1 MNDSARVIAGRYE
14 LGKLIGRGG
23 MAEVYSGVDTRLGR
37 TVAIKLLK
45 SDLAND
51 SSFEARF
58 RQEAQASARMAH
70 PTIVRVYDA
79 GDEITVDSDGVER
92 HLPYIVMELVRGEV
106 LRDILRQRKLTQQ
119 EAIAYATGVLT
130 ALEFSHAAGVIH
142 RDIKPAN
149 VMITESNAIKVMD
162 FGIARAVSDSSATLA
177 QTNGIV
183 GTAQYFSPEQAR
195 GETVDH
201 RTDLYST
208 GVLLYE
214 MLVGRPPFTGDTAVS
229 VAYQHVSETAI
240 SPAAVNPVIS
250 LAIDS
255 VVMKSLSKE
264 RNQRFQS
271 AGEFRAALAAAV
283 LGQSVSS
290 WSDDIQPAT
299 APMEPIVETVVAPVL
314 PTLDPFEELLAAANE
329 ETTKEINKPL
339 ISASDET
346 VVMDKPEIDE
356 FSQLGFAAGPTQV
369 INTTRAKSSAEPP
382 SAALIWGFGSG
393 ISVLVLGL
401 LVWLIASGGSMFS
414 SGGDSSNQ
422 IYVANVIG
430 KTYDEA
436 YSTLTEQKLL
446 VDKQLQSSDSVESG
460 LVIST
465 DPPAGVRVGVK
476 TTVTVLVSAGKDQ
489 VRMPDLTGMTEVDA
503 LSAINAA
510 GLTLGTIT
518 QSDSPTVAQ
527 NLVISSDPLPN
538 TSVSL
543 KSVVNLAISTGTV
556 TVPDVVNLELIDAT
570 AQLSVPTVGY
580 IVKTDLAFD
589 CKGTAG
595 TVVIAQS
602 IQPGAQPQGQTITL
616 TLECIVIPTGTV
628 TVPDVVNLEVSDA
641 RAQLSD
647 PAVGYVVLTDLSPSC
662 AGTAGTAVIA
672 QSIQPGVQP
681 QGQTITL
688 TLECIS
694 DAG

>member
-1 MNDSARVIAGRYE
+1 MELPMNDSARIIAGRYE
-14 LGKLIGRGG
+14 LGQLIGRGG

-37 TVAIKLLK
+37 TIAIKLLK
-45 SDLAND
+45 ADLAAD

-79 GDEITVDSDGVER
+79 GDEVTVDINGVER

-149 VMITESNAIKVMD
+149 VMITEANAIKVMD

-214 MLVGRPPFTGDTAVS
+214 MLTGRPPFTGDTAVS
-229 VAYQHVSETAI
+229 VAYQHVSETAP
-240 SPAAVNPVIS
+240 SPSIVNPSIS

-264 RNQRFQS
+264 RSERFQS
-271 AGEFRAALAAAV
+271 ASEFRSALAAAV

-290 WSDDIQPAT
+290 WSDEQQPAT
-299 APMEPIVETVVAPVL
+299 APMEPINETAQAPVL
-314 PTLDPFEELLAAANE
+314 PTGDPFEELLTAANE
-329 ETTKEINKPL
+329 EATSGIAVPENFP
-339 ISASDET
+339 ADET
-346 VVMDKPEIDE
+346 VEFDAAEDNA
-356 FSQLGFAAGPTQV
+356 FSQLGFAVGPTQT
-369 INTTRAKSSAEPP
+369 IAKAKSSGEAP
-382 SAALIWGFGSG
+382 SAGLIWGFGSG
-393 ISVLVLGL
+393 LSVLVIGL
-401 LVWLIASGGSMFS
+401 LVWILSSGGSMFNF
-414 SGGDSSNQ
+414 GGNTNNK
-422 IYVANVIG
+422 ITVENVVG

-436 YSTLTEQKLL
+436 YKALTGQNLL
-446 VDKQLQSSDSVESG
+446 VDKQLQLSDTVESG

-465 DPPAGVRVGVK
+465 DPAAGQEVGAK
-476 TTVTVLVSAGKDQ
+476 TTVTVLVSAGQ
-489 VRMPDLTGMTEVDA
+489 EEVLVPDVTGMTEANA
-503 LSAINAA
+503 LTTLSSM
-510 GLTLGTIT
+510 GLVLGTIT
-518 QSDSPTVAQ
+518 QSDSATVTK

-538 TSVSL
+538 TSVKA
-543 KSVVNLAISTGTV
+543 KSVVNLVISTGSV
-556 TVPDVVNLELIDAT
+556 TVPNVVNLELSDAS
-570 AQLSVPTVGY
+570 AKLAAPTVGY
-580 IVKTDLAFD
+580 VVKTDLAVD
-589 CKGTAG
+589 C
-595 TVVIAQS
+595 
-602 IQPGAQPQGQTITL
+602 L
-616 TLECIVIPTGTV
+616 
-628 TVPDVVNLEVSDA
+628 
-641 RAQLSD
+641 
-647 PAVGYVVLTDLSPSC
+647 
-662 AGTAGTAVIA
+662 GTAGTAVIA
-672 QSIQPGVQP
+672 QSIEPGVQP
-681 QGQTITL
+681 QGQTIVL
-688 TLECIS
+688 TLECI
-694 DAG
+694 G

>member
-1 MNDSARVIAGRYE
+1 MNESARVIAGRYE
-14 LGKLIGRGG
+14 LGQLIGRGG

-45 SDLAND
+45 SDLAAD

-79 GDEITVDSDGVER
+79 GDEITVDSNGVER

-106 LRDILRQRKLTQQ
+106 LRDILRQRRLTQQ

-149 VMITESNAIKVMD
+149 VMITETNAVKVMD

-214 MLVGRPPFTGDTAVS
+214 MLAGRPPFTGDTAVS
-229 VAYQHVSETAI
+229 VAYQHVSETAP
-240 SPAAVNPVIS
+240 SPSSLNPTIS

-264 RNQRFQS
+264 RSERFQS
-271 AGEFRAALAAAV
+271 ASEFRSALAAAV

-290 WSDDIQPAT
+290 WSDEQQPAT
-299 APMEPIVETVVAPVL
+299 APMEPIVEPVLPPVL
-314 PTLDPFEELLAAANE
+314 PTVDPFEELLASANE
-329 ETTKEINKPL
+329 ESTGGIQKP
-339 ISASDET
+339 ASVEET
-346 VVMDKPEIDE
+346 VVIDSAE
-356 FSQLGFAAGPTQV
+356 DGFSQLGFATGQTPV
-369 INTTRAKSSAEPP
+369 IKEADTKTKNSTDAP

-393 ISVLVLGL
+393 ISVLLLGL
-401 LVWLIASGGSMFS
+401 LVWIIASGGAVFNF
-414 SGGDSSNQ
+414 GGNGSNK
-422 IYVANVIG
+422 IAVANVIG

-436 YSTLTEQKLL
+436 YQTLTKQDLL
-446 VDKQLQSSDSVESG
+446 VDKQLQLSDTIESG

-465 DPPAGVRVGVK
+465 DPPAGQQVGAK
-476 TTVTVLVSAGKDQ
+476 TTITVLVSAGKEQ
-489 VRMPDLTGMTEVDA
+489 VLVPDLSGKTEADA
-503 LSAINAA
+503 LTALTAA

-518 QSDSPTVAQ
+518 QSDSANVAQ
-527 NLVISSDPLPN
+527 NLVISSDPMPN
-538 TSVSL
+538 TSVSA
-543 KSVVNLAISTGTV
+543 KSVVNLVISTGTV
-556 TVPDVVNLELIDAT
+556 SVPNVVNLEINDAT
-570 AQLSVPTVGY
+570 SQLSSIAVGY
-580 IVKTDLAFD
+580 IVQTDLAPT
-589 CKGTAG
+589 CTGKAG
-595 TVVIAQS
+595 TTVIAQS
-602 IQPGAQPQGQTITL
+602 IQPGSQPQGQTIVL
-616 TLECIVIPTGTV
+616 TLEC
-628 TVPDVVNLEVSDA
+628 
-641 RAQLSD
+641 
-647 PAVGYVVLTDLSPSC
+647 VG
-662 AGTAGTAVIA
+662 
-672 QSIQPGVQP
+672 
-681 QGQTITL
+681 
-688 TLECIS
+688 
-694 DAG
+694 